1 LELASFILPLDDTKA
16 WRLKRRQRILEA
28 AAALFARETYQ
39 AVQMDDVAHLA
50 GTGKATVYRYF
61 PSKQELYLE
70 AFDQA
75 LGVLEDAVTTAAAAG
90 GPPPQRLEAMLRGL
104 VATFADQLP
113 SLQVLGGDD
122 SHLAERGRQVFR
134 RRAARIADR
143 LRAVIEEGMAEGR
156 FRAVDTEVI
165 ARMMIS
171 MCRGAAIAAATTTRE
186 RAVDAVL
193 DMALRGGLAVGTG
206 SPQPAAQFA
215 QSKRWRTAS

>member
-75 LGVLEDAVTTAAAAG
+75 LGVLEDAIAAAAAAG
-90 GPPPQRLEAMLRGL
+90 GSPPERLEAMLRAL

-113 SLQVLGGDD
+113 SLQILGGDD

-143 LRAVIEEGMAEGR
+143 LRAVIEAGIEQGQ
-156 FRAVDTEVI
+156 FRRVDTEVI
-165 ARMMIS
+165 ARMMTS
-171 MCRGAAIAAATTTRE
+171 MCRGAAIAAATAGRE
-186 RAVDAVL
+186 RAIDAVL
-193 DMALRGGLAVGTG
+193 DMALRGGLAVA
-206 SPQPAAQFA
+206 SPEPVAHLAE
-215 QSKRWRTAS
+215 SKRWRTAS